1 MEKTK
6 IVMEPGVRY
15 RGSAWI
21 NEFGEIH
28 FCPEQ
33 KGTRPTNMKIV
44 YTEGDTTIYESRKFY
59 RVSVQVPKQSGMMQV
74 LLNKVSNA
82 ALILARYFNRK

>member
-28 FCPEQ
+28 FMPEQ
-33 KGTRPTNMKIV
+33 KGSRPTNMRIV
-44 YTEGDTTIYESRKFY
+44 WTEGDTTIYESRKFF
-59 RVSVQVPKQSGMMQV
+59 RISVQVPKQANIMQV
-74 LLNKVSNA
+74 LLDKVSSA
-82 ALILARYFNRK
+82 SLTLARYFCKK